1 MIALFFSPTCG
12 PCKSLMPAF
21 KRVVKKDKLEHELID
36 SSTEC
41 GNSHCSMYGINSFP
55 TILFIHNDKIVGYQ
69 QGFDTSLE
77 GKKADEWVRAM
88 IKRNLGA
95 HNV

>member
-1 MIALFFSPTCG
+1 MIALFYSPTCS
-12 PCKSLMPAF
+12 PCKLLLPAF

-36 SSTEC
+36 SSTEY
-41 GNSHCSMYGINSFP
+41 GNSHCTMYGINSFP
-55 TILFIHNDKIVGYQ
+55 TILFIHNNKIVGYQ
-69 QGFDTSLE
+69 QGFDISLE
-77 GKKADEWVRAM
+77 GKEADEWVRAT